1 MYKTT
6 KSSLRKTS
14 PNVTNHT
21 ASSRAMPLCQH
32 TARRADTSKHK
43 HARQTRA
50 EHIPHYQQHLDS
62 WQQAGLWS
70 KEWQR
75 QAIQLTGNPTA
86 ARIRV
91 PSPTQTTNWR
101 SLPALQQ
108 APHCQLCSSKLR
120 AGPWGAFTQGSVL
133 RSAGSLKTSLHRH
146 LLKACP

>member
-50 EHIPHYQQHLDS
+50 EHIPHYQQHLNS

-70 KEWQR
+70 KEWQH

-91 PSPTQTTNWR
+91 PSPPQTNNKLAIPASKAASA
-101 SLPALQQ
+101 SLPALCLK
-108 APHCQLCSSKLR
+108 A
-120 AGPWGAFTQGSVL
+120 AG
-133 RSAGSLKTSLHRH
+133 RSLGSLHPGLGASLGGVTENFITP
-146 LLKACP
+146 APA